1 VLQARAQPA
10 GFSYRQAIPGDQPP
24 SDLTA
29 GGCVPEFAL
38 SAVKDDSLMENSKF
52 LELLDELFELDVG
65 TITEDSV
72 LKETPGWS
80 SLTFVG
86 LIAMID
92 EECGVALPPNAIL
105 SSRTAGEL
113 LVRINAALSGRSAA

>member
-1 VLQARAQPA
+1 
-10 GFSYRQAIPGDQPP
+10 
-24 SDLTA
+24 
-29 GGCVPEFAL
+29 
-38 SAVKDDSLMENSKF
+38 MENSKF
-52 LELLDELFELDVG
+52 LALLDELFELDVG

-92 EECGVALPPNAIL
+92 EECGVALPPNVIL
-105 SSRTAGEL
+105 SCRTAGEL
-113 LVRINAALSGRSAA
+113 AARVNTALAGRAAA